1 MPEIKGELKR
11 CAEDFLDYLA
21 QERKYSPLTI
31 KAYRR
36 DLEDFTGFTTGY
48 DVECLQHPERIDR
61 QAIRHFLG
69 WLRERGLGA
78 RSVARK
84 LAALKS
90 FFKYLNR
97 AEIIPANP
105 AADIRTP
112 RFPRHLP
119 EFLPEDQALWLM
131 ELPAADT
138 LIGLRDRAILETF
151 YATGIRLAELTGLVV
166 GNVSFTKNTMRVMG
180 KGGKERIV
188 VFGEAAGE
196 ALGRYL
202 EARRQQGETV
212 DYQSPLFCGR
222 GGRSISPRSVQLR
235 VAHYMKQVAEA
246 RHLSP
251 HLLRHTVATHL
262 LDRGADLMAV
272 KDLLGHAS
280 LSSTQVYTHVKTE
293 QMKRLYRQA
302 HPHAGAG
309 QNRHYKV

>member
-1 MPEIKGELKR
+1 MPEDKAELDH

-21 QERKYSPLTI
+21 QERGYSPLTV

-36 DLEDFTGFTTGY
+36 DLEDFTGFVVGY
-48 DVECLQHPERIDR
+48 DVEYAHHPERIDR
-61 QAIRHFLG
+61 HAIRHFLG
-69 WLRERGLGA
+69 YLQERGMGA

-97 AEIIPANP
+97 AEVIPANP
-105 AADIRTP
+105 AAGIRTP
-112 RFPRHLP
+112 RFPRQLP
-119 EFLPEDQALWLM
+119 EFLHEDQATWLM
-131 ELPAADT
+131 ELPPGDT

-151 YATGIRLAELTGLVV
+151 YATGIRLVELTGLVV
-166 GNVSFTKNTMRVMG
+166 GNVSFTRNTMRVMG
-180 KGGKERIV
+180 KGDKERVV
-188 VFGEAAGE
+188 VFGKAAGE

-202 EARRQQGETV
+202 EARRRQGEAV
-212 DYQSPLFCGR
+212 GPQSPLFRGR
-222 GGRSISPRSVQLR
+222 GARAISPRAVQLR
-235 VAHYMKQVAEA
+235 VAHYMRQVAEA

-280 LSSTQVYTHVKTE
+280 LSSTQIYTHVKTE
-293 QMKRLYRQA
+293 QMRRLYRQA
-302 HPHAGAG
+302 HPHASARKG
-309 QNRHYKV
+309 

>member
-1 MPEIKGELKR
+1 VLEARPELNH
-11 CAEDFLDYLA
+11 CTDDFLEYLA
-21 QERKYSPLTI
+21 QERKYSPLTV

-36 DLEDFTGFTTGY
+36 DLEDFTGFVNGY

-69 WLRERGLGA
+69 HLRERGLGA
-78 RSVARK
+78 RSAARK

-112 RFPRHLP
+112 RFPRQLP

-131 ELPAADT
+131 ELPPADT

-166 GNVSFTKNTMRVMG
+166 GNVSFTQNTMRVMG

-188 VFGEAAGE
+188 AFGKAAGE

-212 DYQSPLFCGR
+212 DYQCPLFCGR
-222 GGRSISPRSVQLR
+222 GSRSISPRSVQLR

-293 QMKRLYRQA
+293 QMKKLYRQA
-302 HPHAGAG
+302 HPHAGARKG
-309 QNRHYKV
+309 

>member
-1 MPEIKGELKR
+1 MLEARPELNH
-11 CAEDFLDYLA
+11 CTDDFLEYLA
-21 QERKYSPLTI
+21 QERKYSPLTV

-36 DLEDFTGFTTGY
+36 DLEDFTGFVNGY

-69 WLRERGLGA
+69 HLRERGLGA
-78 RSVARK
+78 RSAARK

-112 RFPRHLP
+112 RFPRQLP

-131 ELPAADT
+131 ELPPADT

-166 GNVSFTKNTMRVMG
+166 GNVSFTQNTMRVMG

-188 VFGEAAGE
+188 AFGKAAGE

-212 DYQSPLFCGR
+212 DYQCPLFCGR
-222 GGRSISPRSVQLR
+222 GSRSISPRSVQLR

-293 QMKRLYRQA
+293 QMKKLYRQA
-302 HPHAGAG
+302 HPHAGARKG
-309 QNRHYKV
+309 